1 MKTIFDHNT
10 RTELIKRIEALTPH
24 STRQWGKMNVAQMVE
39 HCIRWEEMVGG
50 EKKGKRIF
58 LGRLF
63 GKFALASMIGNEKPV
78 RQNIPTLKEI
88 LVEEEVKT
96 DLDAQK
102 QKWINLLKGYENFSQ
117 EHVVHPFF
125 GKITKE
131 QVARLA
137 YKHTDHHLRQFGV

>member
-10 RTELIKRIEALTPH
+10 RTGLIKRIGALSPN
-24 STRQWGKMNVAQMVE
+24 SPRQWGKMNVSQMVE
-39 HCIRWEEMVGG
+39 HCIRWEELVEG
-50 EKKGKRIF
+50 KVKGKRIF

-63 GKFALASMIGNEKPV
+63 GKFALADMIGNDKPV

-96 DLDAQK
+96 DLEQLK

-117 EHVVHPFF
+117 EHVIHPFF

-137 YKHTDHHLRQFGV
+137 YKHSDHHLRQFGQ